1 MSGTVRSTAYD
12 ELLQAF
18 KDAVIYALHTGRLSP
33 ICADFDVALIYAI
46 GGVARAAR
54 DGSRTGDLVR
64 EACRAFGQY
73 AVHQGS
79 FEDDPPALKNITERA
94 TLGKPDR
101 SDTA

>member
-1 MSGTVRSTAYD
+1 MSGTWRSTVYD
-12 ELLQAF
+12 ELLRAF
-18 KDAVIYALHTGRLSP
+18 KDAVIYALRTGQLSP

-46 GGVARAAR
+46 GDVARAVR
-54 DGSRTGDLVR
+54 DGSRTADLVR

-73 AVHQGS
+73 AVHQDR

-94 TLGKPDR
+94 TQDQPDR